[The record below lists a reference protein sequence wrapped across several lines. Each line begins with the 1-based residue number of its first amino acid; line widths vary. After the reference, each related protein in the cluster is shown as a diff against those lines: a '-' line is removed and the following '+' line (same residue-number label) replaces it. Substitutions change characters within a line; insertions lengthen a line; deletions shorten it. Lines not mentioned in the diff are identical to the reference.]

1 MARKKEGVNLKSNI
15 TPTGIERSLGD
26 EDFIVTKTDP
36 KGRILYANRIFI
48 ALSGYEEAA
57 LLGSQHNIIR
67 HPDMPR
73 SVFKLLWETIAAGQE
88 FMGYVKNM
96 AKDGSFYWVLATVTP
111 DKDAQGNI
119 IGYTSVRRKPRPDA
133 VRAAGELYR
142 SMLAAEKSSGARDA
156 IAAGN
161 AVLQAAM
168 NGKSYEQFVLAI

>member
-1 MARKKEGVNLKSNI
+1 MKSNI

-48 ALSGYEEAA
+48 ALSGYEEVE
-57 LLGSQHNIIR
+57 LLNSQHNIIR

-111 DKDAQGNI
+111 DKDPQGNI
-119 IGYTSVRRKPRPDA
+119 IGYTSVRRKPKPEA
-133 VRAAGELYR
+133 VRTVAELYR

-168 NGKSYEQFVLAI
+168 NGKGYEQFVLAI

>member
-1 MARKKEGVNLKSNI
+1 LKPTI
-15 TPTGIERSLGD
+15 TPTGVERGLGD

-48 ALSGYEEAA
+48 ALSGYAEAE

-73 SVFKLLWETIAAGQE
+73 AVFKLLWDSIAAGRE
-88 FMGYVKNM
+88 FIGYVKNM
-96 AKDGSFYWVLATVTP
+96 ARDGSHYWVLATVTP
-111 DKDAQGNI
+111 DRDLQGQI
-119 IGYTSVRRKPRPDA
+119 IGYTSVRRKPRAEA
-133 VRAAGELYR
+133 VRHAEGLYQK
-142 SMLAAEKSSGARDA
+142 MLAAEQAAGARDA
-156 IAAGN
+156 INAGT

>member
-1 MARKKEGVNLKSNI
+1 MKSNI
-15 TPTGIERSLGD
+15 TPTGTERTLGD

-48 ALSGYEEAA
+48 ALSGYEETE

-73 SVFKLLWETIAAGQE
+73 SVFKLLWDTIAAGQE

-96 AKDGSFYWVLATVTP
+96 MKDGSFYWVLATVTP
-111 DKDAQGNI
+111 DKDPAGSI
-119 IGYTSVRRKPRPDA
+119 VGYTSVRRKPKPDS
-133 VRAAGELYR
+133 VRTAAELYR
-142 SMLAAEKSSGARDA
+142 RMLAAEKSAGARDA
-156 IAAGN
+156 IAAGA
-161 AVLQAAM
+161 AVLQSAM